1 MEDGYLEGAVWYSED
16 DVASADRQGITL
28 KNGYVIKFDE
38 CVRTWSEVYGM
49 PENMRC
55 VGDRDITE
63 MTFMFFTLPR
73 PVIIRFRKESRI
85 REFFSR
91 HGAEKRFHEFQL
103 KITELGCATFDV
115 T

>member
-16 DVASADRQGITL
+16 DVASTDRHGITL
-28 KNGYVIKFDE
+28 KNGYVIEFDE

-49 PENMRC
+49 PENMKC

-85 REFFSR
+85 REFFSKL
-91 HGAEKRFHEFQL
+91 GAEKRFHEFRR
-103 KITELGCATFDV
+103 KIVELGYTTFDL